1 MSQFQAFAND
11 SQSVGLTNPAGELTL
26 ENQGQQVN
34 MYGNIS
40 LTIDQDSLV
49 LAKQLQQVMNDI
61 VAYLESHKAQDISHD
76 DIEKSQQANVTE
88 VANPFA

>member
-40 LTIDQDSLV
+40 FTIDQDSLA

-61 VAYLESHKAQDISHD
+61 VAYLESHKAQDISND